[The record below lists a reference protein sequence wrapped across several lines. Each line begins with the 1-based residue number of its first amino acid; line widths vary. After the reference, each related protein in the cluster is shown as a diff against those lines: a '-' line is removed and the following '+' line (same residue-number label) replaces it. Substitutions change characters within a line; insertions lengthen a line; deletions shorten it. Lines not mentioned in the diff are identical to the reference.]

1 MEALW
6 KIAAPTS
13 IALTLATW
21 LFFKYSAATDSAPLG
36 VAELTFVFAVWFV
49 ATLAVRWLWRLFA
62 NKPAGGSSHEAP
74 KS

>member
-36 VAELTFVFAVWFV
+36 AAELTFFFAVWFV
-49 ATLAVRWLWRLFA
+49 ATLAVRWLWRFFA
-62 NKPAGGSSHEAP
+62 NKRAGGSSHEAP